1 MTSAPRASA
10 PMDMPLWKILALIGL
25 QASAFT
31 LVGWFLWTLAREVD
45 ADFVTFA
52 LWEIGYGLALAGA
65 LIIASAALAY
75 CSPRLMEK
83 LVRAQADTYPF
94 LRNKLALGPIL
105 FLSLCAG
112 IGEEALFRGGL
123 QTLLGDYLPYPHP
136 VLLAAFGFAL
146 IHFAQPLNSALI
158 FAIGCLFGVIYSETG
173 SLLTVMIGHAV
184 YDIYA
189 IWALQEAFH
198 RLGVFEASDGPALP
212 DNPAHETLAPTHETT
227 GEDS

>member
-1 MTSAPRASA
+1 VTSEPGARA

-25 QASAFT
+25 QTSAFT
-31 LVGWFLWTLAREVD
+31 LVGWFLWTLAREAD
-45 ADFVTFA
+45 ADSVTFA

-94 LRNKLALGPIL
+94 LKDKLRVGPIV

-123 QTLLGDYLPYPHP
+123 QTLLGNHMPITLAI
-136 VLLAAFGFAL
+136 VLASALFAA
-146 IHFAQPLNSALI
+146 IHFTKPLNSALI
-158 FAIGCLFGVIYSETG
+158 FAIGCLFGAIYWATG
-173 SLLTVMIGHAV
+173 SLLAVMIGHAV

-198 RLGVFEASDGPALP
+198 RLGVFEPADSAVLP
-212 DNPAHETLAPTHETT
+212 DAATHETLTQTHETT

>member
-1 MTSAPRASA
+1 MTSEPGARA

-25 QASAFT
+25 QTSAFT
-31 LVGWFLWTLAREVD
+31 LAGWFLWRLAREAD

-65 LIIASAALAY
+65 LILASAALAY
-75 CSPRLMEK
+75 WSPKLMEN
-83 LVRAQADTYPF
+83 LVRAQASTYPF
-94 LRNKLALGPIL
+94 LKDKLRVGPIV

-123 QTLLGDYLPYPHP
+123 QTLFGNAMPTA
-136 VLLAAFGFAL
+136 LAVILASTLFAA
-146 IHFAQPLNSALI
+146 IHFAKPLISALI
-158 FAIGCLFGVIYSETG
+158 FAIGCLFGSIYWATG

-198 RLGVFEASDGPALP
+198 KLGVFDASDGAVLP
-212 DNPAHETLAPTHETT
+212 DAAAHETLAQTQETT